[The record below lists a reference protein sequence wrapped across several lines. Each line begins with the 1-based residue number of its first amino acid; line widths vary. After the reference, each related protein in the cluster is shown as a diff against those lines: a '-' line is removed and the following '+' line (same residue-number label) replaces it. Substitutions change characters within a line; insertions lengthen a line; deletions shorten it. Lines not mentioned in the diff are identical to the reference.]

1 MGKKIMLLIVAVLV
15 LAGCTVDNPP
25 NPLIDQEQPT
35 VSITPLAT
43 QSPVPSATPTATQLP
58 TATTTFTPQPTSTPF
73 GRFNGQYVIV
83 QKFKEMDLYLYS
95 IDGKEI
101 ANLTKDLDGNKLFMG
116 WSPDG
121 KAILVGEYDSNKRL
135 SFTKLKV
142 WLMDIPGGEKR
153 ALVEANGLTSYDWS
167 SDGNRILLECY
178 NGKLCLIDTTAFEV
192 IQTRFSGN
200 AIGFSPD
207 NKLLSWD
214 NFPIQSGL
222 RGKLP
227 VKPKIQYGTLYTWAE
242 GGANLTQVLS
252 YSSYLGT
259 AGTIWGKDSQT
270 LYILDIVDGKSTLSY
285 VILGSRVVKH
295 LYQFEK
301 DICAVQRSPDGKF
314 FLVREL
320 VVEENSAS
328 CSGALGLANL
338 EKGELIRYEDLKD
351 VKWIKWTGDNRALI
365 VLSNDGTELMIDLE
379 SGAVSQT
386 DWMNWTRFFELWA
399 LQKGRSN

>member
-1 MGKKIMLLIVAVLV
+1 MGRKPMLFFVAVFV
-15 LAGCTVDNPP
+15 LAGCTVNIPP
-25 NPLIDQEQPT
+25 NPPIDREQPT
-35 VSITPLAT
+35 ASFTALPTQTPLPSAISIAT
-43 QSPVPSATPTATQLP
+43 PVPTVTATL
-58 TATTTFTPQPTSTPF
+58 TPQPTGTPF
-73 GRFNGQYVIV
+73 GRFNSQYVIV
-83 QKFKEMDLYLYS
+83 QKFKEMDLYIYS

-101 ANLTKDLDGNKLFMG
+101 DNLTKDLEGNKLFMG

-121 KAILVGEYDSNKRL
+121 KKILVGEYDSKKRL

-142 WLMDIPGGEKR
+142 WLMDIPAGEKR
-153 ALVEANGLTSYDWS
+153 ALVEANGMSSYDWS
-167 SDGNRILLECY
+167 PDGKRILLECY
-178 NGKLCLIDTTAFEV
+178 NGKLCLIDTTTFEV
-192 IQTRFSGN
+192 VQTRFSGN

-222 RGKLP
+222 RGRLP

-242 GGANLTQVLS
+242 GDVNLTQVLS

-301 DICAVQRSPDGKF
+301 DICAVERSPDGKT
-314 FLVREL
+314 FLVRER

-328 CSGALGLANL
+328 CSGALGLVRL
-338 EKGELIRYEDLKD
+338 EKGDLVWYEDLKD
-351 VKWIKWTGDNRALI
+351 VKWVKWTGDNKSLV
-365 VLSNDGTELMIDLE
+365 VLLNDGTELMIDLE
-379 SGAVSQT
+379 TETISQT
-386 DWMNWTRFFELWA
+386 DWMKWTRFFEFWA
-399 LQKGRSN
+399 LQKGRKN